1 MKLSTPPEKFP
12 IKNYT
17 ASIRCCNR
25 HPVLIL
31 YPFTGVWAFLV
42 PPAVEGD
49 VLHVNRK

>member
-12 IKNYT
+12 IKDYT
-17 ASIRCCNR
+17 ASIHCYNR